1 MNRYLSPLEQYLPTS
16 LQAEDEETPL
26 LEAEEGSATAT
37 ASDDAGTTQPESR
50 IENIGKGR
58 VPDQVLGPVAQFLEP
73 HVFASHQAL
82 KSWFQDPEEDAPEYS
97 DEQVQTAYVNPA
109 LTSKTPKLWLVR
121 DESGISRHEIE
132 ENEAVGIPST
142 DEGASLDENNDI
154 KWPIDDLTKV
164 PMFKMPVSY

>member
-16 LQAEDEETPL
+16 SQAEDEETPL
-26 LEAEEGSATAT
+26 LEAEEGSAPAT
-37 ASDDAGTTQPESR
+37 QDADTQPESR
-50 IENIGKGR
+50 IEHIGKGR
-58 VPDQVLGPVAQFLEP
+58 VPDQVLEPVAQFLEP

-82 KSWFQDPEEDAPEYS
+82 KPWFQDPEEDPPEYS
-97 DEQVQTAYVNPA
+97 EDDIRTAYVSPA

-121 DESGISRHEIE
+121 DEMGISKHEIQ

-142 DEGASLDENNDI
+142 DEGASLDEKNDI

-164 PMFKMPVSY
+164 PMFKLPVRY